1 VELAV
6 DRLAGFDREHA
17 DGGRLRLAGVDEA
30 GRGCWAGPVVA
41 AAVVLPP
48 GWCPEGLDDSKRLTP
63 ARRESLFHVLRAGAL
78 GWGACAVSADVIDRI
93 NILQASLLAMSRA
106 VRRLAPPPEYVLVDG
121 RQLPA
126 LPCAGQALIRGD
138 GRSAA
143 VAAASVI
150 AKVLRDRLMCAW
162 DRRLPGYGFAQH
174 KGYGSTAHLA
184 ALRRLGPC
192 PLHRRSYRPVA
203 LLGQGSLWNEKG

>member
-1 VELAV
+1 VSSIAQQLA
-6 DRLAGFDREHA
+6 DFDRA
-17 DGGRLRLAGVDEA
+17 CAGDGRLRLAGVDEA

-41 AAVVLPP
+41 AAVMLPT
-48 GWCPEGLDDSKRLTP
+48 GWCPEKLNDSKRLTP
-63 ARRESLFHVLRAGAL
+63 RQRAQLFDLLRGGAL
-78 GWGACAVSADVIDRI
+78 AWGACAVSAATIDTL
-93 NILQASLLAMSRA
+93 NILQATLLAMSRA
-106 VRRLAPPPEYVLVDG
+106 VRRLPLHPELVLVDG

-126 LPCAGQALIRGD
+126 LPCPGRALVRGD

-150 AKVLRDRLMCAW
+150 AKVLRDRIMCVW
-162 DRRLPGYGFAQH
+162 DSRLPGYGFAEH
-174 KGYGSTAHLA
+174 KGYGSAAHQD

-203 LLGQGSLWNEKG
+203 LLRQGTLWKDSP